1 MPVFDPVRPLDIP
14 VPPVKP
20 LERLLEVERLV
31 SPVTLRPVLTVESEP
46 AGVDVVDELPAGFG
60 TLPLPEPPPPK
71 LRAPALVIPPVKLE
85 IDGKLLP
92 LKPPAFAMDPV
103 GSTDALDNP
112 TVPGVAGATLTLAI
126 AGELL
131 PVVLCAQAE
140 PTLTMRAAAARRVR
154 MTFTTG

>member
-1 MPVFDPVRPLDIP
+1 MFDPVRPLDVP

-60 TLPLPEPPPPK
+60 TLPPPEPPPPK
-71 LRAPALVIPPVKLE
+71 LRAPALVIPPVRLE

-103 GSTDALDNP
+103 GSIDALDSP
-112 TVPGVAGATLTLAI
+112 TVPGVAGATLTLAME
-126 AGELL
+126 GELPL
-131 PVVLCAQAE
+131 ALCAQAE
-140 PTLTMRAAAARRVR
+140 PTLMMRAAAAKRVR
-154 MTFTTG
+154 MELTTR